1 LSRCRLNGDTNSCD
15 EDGISLNQ
23 NAAPPSSPVNP
34 PAVSAPAPQNSDAS
48 KRLLPWLVAVAFFM
62 ESLDTTILN
71 TAVPA
76 ISSALHVA
84 PLSMKAVLASYT
96 LSLAVFIPI
105 SGWMADRFGTR
116 LVFASAI
123 GLFTLGS
130 LLCGVSTNI
139 HLLVACRV
147 LQGCGG
153 AMMVPV
159 GRLTLVRTFPK
170 SDLLRIMSFVAIP
183 ALVAPMLGPIA
194 GGLIVGYLHW
204 RFIFFLN
211 IPIGLVGLVMVYL
224 HLPDYRDEHV
234 HPLDLVGLILFGSG
248 VALLS
253 YVLEI
258 FGEHE
263 LSSREIFG
271 LLALS
276 LMLLAGYG
284 VHARH
289 IAFPLLRLR
298 LFSIR
303 TFRASV
309 SGSFFTRLGIGG
321 VPFLLPLL
329 YQVGLG
335 FTPIQ
340 SGLLIMPQ
348 AIAAMSMKAIMP
360 RLLSLIGYRAVL
372 ISNTLVLGVLLL
384 LFATIGLHTPVW
396 LIVLQAFIYGA
407 FTSLQ
412 YTSMNTLVYA
422 DITDDQTSDASS
434 IASTTQQM
442 SISFGVA
449 AAGLATAF
457 FIPGPANSNP
467 LEMIQGIHKAFIV
480 LGALTLLSTIVF
492 QSLKPGDGGTVSER
506 KVFHPAG

>member
-1 LSRCRLNGDTNSCD
+1 MIQKS
-15 EDGISLNQ
+15 SLT
-23 NAAPPSSPVNP
+23 ASPPSSP
-34 PAVSAPAPQNSDAS
+34 ATAAS

-76 ISSALHVA
+76 ISAGLNVT

-116 LVFASAI
+116 RVFASAI

-130 LLCGVSTNI
+130 FLCGVSANI
-139 HLLVACRV
+139 HLLIAFRV

-159 GRLTLVRTFPK
+159 GRLTLVRTFAK
-170 SDLLRIMSFVAIP
+170 SDLLRTMSFVSIP

-211 IPIGLVGLVMVYL
+211 IPIGLAGLILVYV
-224 HLPDYRDEHV
+224 HLPDYRGKTV
-234 HPLDLVGLILFGSG
+234 HPLDVVGLILFGAG
-248 VALLS
+248 IALLS

-258 FGEHE
+258 FGEHS
-263 LSSREIFG
+263 LSTLEMSG
-271 LLALS
+271 LSVLSFILLVGYAL
-276 LMLLAGYG
+276 Y
-284 VHARH
+284 ARTLS
-289 IAFPLLRLR
+289 FPLLQLK
-298 LFSIR
+298 LFRIR
-303 TFRASV
+303 TFRAAV

-335 FTPIQ
+335 FTPIE

-348 AIAAMSMKAIMP
+348 AVAAMCMKTVMP
-360 RLLSLIGYRAVL
+360 RLLKHVGYRGALV
-372 ISNTLVLGVLLL
+372 SNTLILGVLLMV
-384 LFATIGLHTPVW
+384 FAAIGPGTPVG
-396 LIVLQAFIYGA
+396 LIVLLAFVYGA
-407 FTSLQ
+407 CTSLQ

-422 DITDDQTSDASS
+422 DITDEDTSNASS
-434 IASTTQQM
+434 LASTVQQM

-449 AAGLATAF
+449 TAGLATSLF
-457 FIPGPANSNP
+457 VPVVNSGPTD
-467 LEMIQGIHKAFIV
+467 MIRGIHEALVGLGV
-480 LGALTLLSTIVF
+480 LTIGSTIVF
-492 QSLKPGDGGTVSER
+492 KSLRAGDGDDVSQH
-506 KVFHPAG
+506 KVIQPGG

>member
-1 LSRCRLNGDTNSCD
+1 MSLDDIAPPPSAPTDLSR
-15 EDGISLNQ
+15 
-23 NAAPPSSPVNP
+23 
-34 PAVSAPAPQNSDAS
+34 
-48 KRLLPWLVAVAFFM
+48 RLLPWLVAVAFFM

-76 ISSALHVA
+76 VSEALKVT
-84 PLSMKAVLASYT
+84 PLSMKSVLASYT

-116 LVFASAI
+116 RVFAAAI

-130 LLCGVSTNI
+130 LLCGLSDNI
-139 HLLVACRV
+139 HALVACRL

-159 GRLTLVRTFPK
+159 GRLTLVRTFAK
-170 SDLLRIMSFVAIP
+170 SELIRTMSFVAIP
-183 ALVAPMLGPIA
+183 ALIGPMLGPIA

-204 RFIFFLN
+204 QYIFFVN
-211 IPIGLVGLVMVYL
+211 IPIGLVGLLMVYL
-224 HLPDYRDEHV
+224 HLPDYRETRT
-234 HPLDLVGLILFGSG
+234 PALDVVGFILFGSG
-248 VALLS
+248 IGLLS

-258 FGEHE
+258 FGEHA
-263 LSSREIFG
+263 LSSREILSLLG
-271 LLALS
+271 VSLALI
-276 LMLLAGYG
+276 AGYG
-284 VHARH
+284 LHAAQA
-289 IAFPLLRLR
+289 AFPLLQLK
-298 LFSIR
+298 LFAIR

-348 AIAAMSMKAIMP
+348 ALAAMSTKFLMGPILT
-360 RLLSLIGYRAVL
+360 RFGYRVVL
-372 ISNTLVLGVLLL
+372 ISNTVVLGVLLL
-384 LFATIGLHTPVW
+384 LFATIGLRTPVW
-396 LIVLQAFIYGA
+396 AIVLLAFCYGA

-412 YTSMNTLVYA
+412 YTSMNTLVYSDLSEA
-422 DITDDQTSDASS
+422 QTSNGSS
-434 IASTTQQM
+434 IASTMQQL

-449 AAGLATAF
+449 AAGLTTAF
-457 FIPGPANSNP
+457 FIPPALHGNP
-467 LEMIQGIHKAFIV
+467 QAMIRGIHEAFYV
-480 LGALTLLSTIVF
+480 LGGVTVVSTAVF
-492 QSLKPGDGGTVSER
+492 AGLKSGDGSKVSQQKE
-506 KVFHPAG
+506 FHPGG

>member
-1 LSRCRLNGDTNSCD
+1 MCPVNA
-15 EDGISLNQ
+15 ISV
-23 NAAPPSSPVNP
+23 PSIPSSP
-34 PAVSAPAPQNSDAS
+34 SASS

-76 ISSALHVA
+76 ISEALKVA
-84 PLSMKAVLASYT
+84 PLSMKSVLASYT

-116 LVFASAI
+116 RVFASAI

-130 LLCGVSTNI
+130 FLCGISTTI
-139 HLLVACRV
+139 HLLVACRI

-159 GRLTLVRTFPK
+159 GRLTLVRTFAK
-170 SDLLRIMSFVAIP
+170 SELIRAMSFVAIP
-183 ALVAPMLGPIA
+183 ALIGPMLGPIA

-204 RFIFFLN
+204 RVIFFVN
-211 IPIGLVGLVMVYL
+211 IPIGVVGLLMVYL
-224 HLPDYRDEHV
+224 HLPDYRAERTD
-234 HPLDLVGLILFGSG
+234 PLDTVGLILFGSG

-258 FGEHE
+258 FGEHM
-263 LSSREIFG
+263 LGTGEILG
-271 LLALS
+271 LLTISLALI
-276 LMLLAGYG
+276 AGYWL
-284 VHARH
+284 HATR
-289 IAFPLLRLR
+289 IAFPLLHLS
-298 LFSIR
+298 LFRIR
-303 TFRASV
+303 TFSAAV

-335 FTPIQ
+335 LTPVQ

-348 AIAAMSMKAIMP
+348 AIAAMSTKFLLP
-360 RLLSLIGYRAVL
+360 RILNRVGYRGVL
-372 ISNTLVLGVLLL
+372 VSNTVILGFLLM
-384 LFATIGLHTPVW
+384 LFATIGLGTPVW
-396 LIVLQAFIYGA
+396 VIVLLAFFYGA

-422 DITDDQTSDASS
+422 DVTEEQTSNASS
-434 IASTTQQM
+434 IASTMQQM

-449 AAGLATAF
+449 SAGLATAL
-457 FIPGPANSNP
+457 FIPNRLRSNP
-467 LEMIQGIHKAFIV
+467 REMIHGIHEALLV
-480 LGALTLLSTIVF
+480 LGGFTILSTIIF
-492 QSLKPGDGGTVSER
+492 HKLKSGDGDNVSQH
-506 KVFHPAG
+506 KILHAG